1 MENCLLDGKELC
13 VYELK
18 NHQGLYD
25 NDVVILW
32 KELAHER
39 KLICPECGAK
49 VRLAAGQIVEPYF
62 AHYDKKECSY
72 GNVIE
77 SEESR
82 KAKRLLYLL
91 LKESFPEAKIHAR
104 YKLLN
109 GQYASVYAILP
120 NASDIAIE
128 FRRQN
133 LSVEQFRIRETYYK
147 EHNVKSIFVLPID
160 LDKDKRQLSW
170 YQELIH
176 KSMNYAVFLNVFKET
191 LLFKKSFEY
200 VINGSRSI
208 EIFSK
213 EYKIQDLTLNMD
225 GTFCCDFEK
234 QCDLFKNNLEKRIE
248 NRERELREEKIRLKE
263 EEMRL
268 KVARERQQ
276 KVLRESIEREAIRYA
291 KYREE
296 IRQKEILNNSL
307 NMKQQLKEM
316 QLNQQLPDWVR
327 MDVLEIAVNYIREG
341 KEYLVSEKYRQLIEE
356 LGISSKT

>member
-1 MENCLLDGKELC
+1 MENCLSDGKELC

-25 NDVVILW
+25 NDLVISW

-82 KAKRLLYLL
+82 KAKRLLYML

-109 GQYASVYAILP
+109 GLYASVYAALP

-133 LSVEQFRIRETYYK
+133 LSVEQFRIREAYYK
-147 EHNVKSIFVLPID
+147 EHNIRSIFVLPID

-176 KSMNYAVFLNVFKET
+176 KSMNFAVFLNVFKET
-191 LLFKKSFEY
+191 LLLKKSFEY

-225 GTFCCDFEK
+225 GTFRCDFDK
-234 QCDLFKNNLEKRIE
+234 QCDSFQYNLEERIE
-248 NRERELREEKIRLKE
+248 NQERELREEKIRRQE
-263 EEMRL
+263 EQMRL
-268 KVARERQQ
+268 KIAKESQQ
-276 KVLRESIEREAIRYA
+276 KALRESVEREAIRYA
-291 KYREE
+291 KYREQ
-296 IRQKEILNNSL
+296 IHQKELLNNSL
-307 NMKQQLKEM
+307 KMKQQLKEK
-316 QLNQQLPDWVR
+316 QLNQELPDWVR
-327 MDVLEIAVNYIREG
+327 MDVLESAVNYMREG
-341 KEYLVSEKYRQLIEE
+341 KAYLVSEKYRQLIKD
-356 LGISSKT
+356 LGLL

>member
-13 VYELK
+13 AYELK
-18 NHQGLYD
+18 NYQGLYD
-25 NDVVILW
+25 NDLVISW

-82 KAKRLLYLL
+82 KAKRLLYML

-109 GQYASVYAILP
+109 GLYASVYAIMP
-120 NASDIAIE
+120 NAFDIAIE

-133 LSVEQFRIRETYYK
+133 LSVEQFRIREAYYK
-147 EHNVKSIFVLPID
+147 EHNIKSIFVLPID

-176 KSMNYAVFLNVFKET
+176 RTMDFAVFLNVFKET

-208 EIFSK
+208 DIFSK
-213 EYKIQDLTLNMD
+213 EYRIQDLTLNMD
-225 GTFCCDFEK
+225 GSFCCDFEK
-234 QCDLFKNNLEKRIE
+234 ECDIFKNNLEERIE
-248 NRERELREEKIRLKE
+248 NKERELREEKIRLKE
-263 EEMRL
+263 EQML
-268 KVARERQQ
+268 LQVAKERQQ
-276 KVLRESIEREAIRYA
+276 KALRKSIEREAIRYA
-291 KYREE
+291 KYREQ
-296 IRQKEILNNSL
+296 IRQKELLNSSL
-307 NMKQQLKEM
+307 KIKQQLNGN

-327 MDVLEIAVNYIREG
+327 MDVLESAVNYIREG
-341 KEYLVSEKYRQLIEE
+341 NEHLVSEKYRQLIKE
-356 LGISSKT
+356 LGW